1 MQYELTTPL
10 SREALAP
17 LRAGDTVLLSGIRVG
32 KGAMTAAGSIITR
45 NVPDY
50 ALMVGAPAKI
60 RGYVCACGEKL
71 PESLCCSRCGR
82 RFRLTAKGLQEKKE
96 ENP

>member
-1 MQYELTTPL
+1 
-10 SREALAP
+10 
-17 LRAGDTVLLSGIRVG
+17 
-32 KGAMTAAGSIITR
+32 
-45 NVPDY
+45 
-50 ALMVGAPAKI
+50 MVGAPAKI